1 MKEEMYVLKYC
12 SKRTSIIISSILIPL
27 FIFFI
32 GRIGV
37 SFVSFCLLVLG
48 LFCGGLIFLN
58 VVISRKEYH
67 YLVDRKNQVLFIDGG
82 LRQNKKI
89 PFSEMK
95 GIALGK
101 KIVKNTPHYYLQII
115 VSPSY
120 WNKFNQEKEQKAMD
134 NLDYYE
140 EMYLTWGEIH
150 QTEKE
155 LEDLV
160 LYIVESG
167 IERVVFKPD
176 GIDNKYPGKVK
187 KDYYSRMDQT
197 ESPIVV
203 RRRRREIVS
212 YIFMFIFFILFVW
225 SIWLKIVDAR

>member
-82 LRQNKKI
+82 LRQNKKMLNCNI
-89 PFSEMK
+89 K
-95 GIALGK
+95 CI
-101 KIVKNTPHYYLQII
+101 KNF
-115 VSPSY
+115 
-120 WNKFNQEKEQKAMD
+120 K
-134 NLDYYE
+134 NLYRQRI
-140 EMYLTWGEIH
+140 T
-150 QTEKE
+150 Q
-155 LEDLV
+155 
-160 LYIVESG
+160 
-167 IERVVFKPD
+167 
-176 GIDNKYPGKVK
+176 
-187 KDYYSRMDQT
+187 
-197 ESPIVV
+197 
-203 RRRRREIVS
+203 
-212 YIFMFIFFILFVW
+212 
-225 SIWLKIVDAR
+225 